1 MGWREQI
8 TWKKRVEQRGRIP
21 GLEVR
26 EVRKG
31 EGHAWLPGHR
41 GHPRYG
47 PQTSAS
53 APRGLVRHA
62 DPQAPPRPP
71 EAETP
76 GRGRVS
82 RVAARLQGTQ
92 MPVQAPGR
100 CCSPSGAS
108 AAGAPALGEQ
118 RTSLGFL
125 PGSPLPPGKS
135 TSAPPAPS
143 PGTPGTLPGSGASSE
158 ETRGLGFGNLRF
170 FYRLWDIFPSTLGW
184 MTVRSHLYRLVA

>member
-8 TWKKRVEQRGRIP
+8 TWKKRVEQRGRMP

-53 APRGLVRHA
+53 APRGPVRNA

-100 CCSPSGAS
+100 CCSPSGPVPIPREPRLWGSGGPPWAS
-108 AAGAPALGEQ
+108 SQGALC
-118 RTSLGFL
+118 RL
-125 PGSPLPPGKS
+125 GSPSPPP
-135 TSAPPAPS
+135 APPARAHLEQS
-143 PGTPGTLPGSGASSE
+143 LA
-158 ETRGLGFGNLRF
+158 LGPL
-170 FYRLWDIFPSTLGW
+170 
-184 MTVRSHLYRLVA
+184 VRRLVALDSGTSDFSTLSGTSSHLRLAG